1 VLKSRDKEY
10 IKKFG
15 NHLKQLRLHKKLS
28 QEELAFRCGF
38 PLSQIGRF
46 ERGERSPTISSL
58 RILARALKLHMRD
71 LFDFD

>member
-1 VLKSRDKEY
+1 MPKSRDKEY

-15 NHLKQLRLHKKLS
+15 SHLRRIRIVKKLS

-46 ERGERSPTISSL
+46 ERGERSPSISSL
-58 RILARALKLHMRD
+58 RTLARALKLHMRD